1 MADNFLERR
10 MDDYRSGRLSSSGAG
25 RAKTISRPTAIVH
38 VHGEEMA
45 SRVGALRKHGAAVSF
60 SGMDGKTGMLLAQ
73 ETGSMFCPFELAEAL
88 ERVVIARQRIDAVVV
103 AGLSCV
109 KPLVDNLIAIADRGV
124 DGAHRIDPSLGADD
138 QARLVIALSKISTR
152 LEIVARNDVE

>member
-45 SRVGALRKHGAAVSF
+45 SLVRALRKHGAAVSF
-60 SGMDGKTGMLLAQ
+60 SGMDGKTGMLMAQ
-73 ETGSMFCPFELAEAL
+73 ETGSMF
-88 ERVVIARQRIDAVVV
+88 
-103 AGLSCV
+103 
-109 KPLVDNLIAIADRGV
+109 
-124 DGAHRIDPSLGADD
+124 
-138 QARLVIALSKISTR
+138 
-152 LEIVARNDVE
+152 